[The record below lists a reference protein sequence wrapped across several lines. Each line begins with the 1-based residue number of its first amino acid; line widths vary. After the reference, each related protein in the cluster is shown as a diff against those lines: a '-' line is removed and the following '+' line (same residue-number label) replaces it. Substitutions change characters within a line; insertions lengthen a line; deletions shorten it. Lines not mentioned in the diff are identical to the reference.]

1 MKLTEVKDVLE
12 DLESIEGNVDIL
24 GISVNRQLM
33 TVRYQGDG
41 EIESHS
47 VEYKDCDIH

>member
-1 MKLTEVKDVLE
+1 MKLTEVKDVLG
-12 DLESIEGNVDIL
+12 DLELIEGNVDIL

-33 TVRYQGDG
+33 TICYQGDG

>member
-1 MKLTEVKDVLE
+1 MKLTEVKTILD
-12 DLESIEGNVDIL
+12 DLEKEEGNVDIL
-24 GISVNRQLM
+24 AVSVNRQLV
-33 TVRYQGDG
+33 TVCYQGDG

>member
-12 DLESIEGNVDIL
+12 DLELIEGNVDIL
-24 GISVNRQLM
+24 GISVNEQLI
-33 TVRYQGDG
+33 TICYQGNG